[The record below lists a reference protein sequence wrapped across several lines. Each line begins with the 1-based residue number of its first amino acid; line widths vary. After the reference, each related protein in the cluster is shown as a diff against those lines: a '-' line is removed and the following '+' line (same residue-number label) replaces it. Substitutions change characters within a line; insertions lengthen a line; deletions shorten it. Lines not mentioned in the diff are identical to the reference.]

1 MSYKKIF
8 EKASDRIM
16 SMAELMEDDSFKK
29 IPKDRIDYYIDESMK
44 IGIELAN
51 TIIGNYENIEEIYN
65 DKQVKIEMEEEY
77 DFEVVKLKGKYE
89 EYKKKIILYDR
100 SIKKMV
106 AAYEKLNIE
115 FLDYDLV
122 YNILLIHELFHYF
135 ESEEIGKTYDQLEQ
149 VNIFKLFH
157 IKKQYPIMKTS
168 DIAANIFTKK
178 VLNLSFN
185 PKVLNYLYMLGTGY
199 IDEAGVL
206 NYFEELNKR
215 LR

>member
-51 TIIGNYENIEEIYN
+51 TIIENYENIEEIYN

-122 YNILLIHELFHYF
+122 YNILLIHELFHYL

-149 VNIFKLFH
+149 VNIFKLFP